1 MDCFSDSDANAD
13 LVHEAPAAVPGRRSV
28 GAACSSFARV
38 QSVVWDTSLARD
50 ALLQVDG
57 AGSAKDRLAAGSAT
71 CFSSLGPAQFVQNVA
86 EWNQWKGS
94 IDAVV
99 ADVAADPGKWNM
111 AELMEVGLLI
121 GESHADAE
129 VARGIADQAL
139 QTAATE
145 CKAGNDCW

>member
-1 MDCFSDSDANAD
+1 
-13 LVHEAPAAVPGRRSV
+13 
-28 GAACSSFARV
+28 
-38 QSVVWDTSLARD
+38 
-50 ALLQVDG
+50 
-57 AGSAKDRLAAGSAT
+57 
-71 CFSSLGPAQFVQNVA
+71 
-86 EWNQWKGS
+86 
-94 IDAVV
+94 
-99 ADVAADPGKWNM
+99 M